1 MRDDTTHSAG
11 SRPATPVRA
20 AVRRILGSIAD
31 LIVPPC
37 CLVCRAS
44 LATHHVLCGPCWRE
58 VHFIRAP
65 LCDVTGMPLP
75 YGTGERMVSAGALAD
90 PPAYDRARAVAR
102 FSGTMRT
109 LVHHFK
115 YADRHDARALFG
127 QWLAEAGGDL
137 RPGIDVIVP
146 VPMSRLRLLLR
157 RFNQSAVLAG
167 ELARRTGIP
176 VDPHLLIRARA
187 ARRQVGLTRDQRRR
201 NVAGAFRVAPR
212 RLADL
217 QGRNVLLI
225 DDVITTGATVNA
237 CARTLKRAG
246 AQRVDV
252 LVLGLVTDVALFAA

>member
-1 MRDDTTHSAG
+1 
-11 SRPATPVRA
+11 
-20 AVRRILGSIAD
+20 
-31 LIVPPC
+31 
-37 CLVCRAS
+37 
-44 LATHHVLCGPCWRE
+44 
-58 VHFIRAP
+58 
-65 LCDVTGMPLP
+65 
-75 YGTGERMVSAGALAD
+75 
-90 PPAYDRARAVAR
+90 
-102 FSGTMRT
+102 MRT
-109 LVHHFK
+109 PCNIS

-167 ELARRTGIP
+167 ELARRTGIV
-176 VDPHLLIRARA
+176 VDPHLLARARA